1 LLEALVRVADWRA
14 SQAYR
19 IPQPA
24 PDQAVASDEQSSAAP
39 LLPIPAPAGAF
50 EQEVLW

>member
-19 IPQPA
+19 TPQSA
-24 PDQAVASDEQSSAAP
+24 PDQAVSSEEQSP
-39 LLPIPAPAGAF
+39 VVPLPIPAPAGVF